1 MIKTIVSIAISLGL
15 ILGVSF
21 ISLDYVNK
29 TFELFEKALL
39 ALYDKTEAE
48 TATYEDGTAV
58 QRLWEEKK
66 KTLHVWVPHTA
77 IQEVD
82 YQLYEAVGFLY
93 VQDYKAALPKLEV
106 VLGMCENIP
115 QSYTFG
121 FENIF

>member
-21 ISLDYVNK
+21 LSLDYVNK
-29 TFELFEKALL
+29 TFDLFEKALL

-121 FENIF
+121 LENIF